1 MVKNILFPGRTRRQ
15 NKTLR
20 YIKRLFGYE
29 YYQEASGFEGKVFL
43 REGSVQIKTT
53 EVDVALAHHKN

>member
-1 MVKNILFPGRTRRQ
+1 MFTGRATRQ

-29 YYQEASGFEGKVFL
+29 YYQEVSGFEGKVFL

-53 EVDVALAHHKN
+53 EMDVALAHHKN